1 MAVWESGKEG
11 LISEAEQAGGVLF
24 WLSAEAAAPGL
35 GSPVFGAHSMVLS
48 PGSSGEEMETEEAG
62 EGRAS
67 LWAWRLQHLF
77 LSLLFFQN
85 PSPEVGVASLDRNHK
100 NSWWQP
106 CLTPLSPMDWCPI

>member
-24 WLSAEAAAPGL
+24 WLSAEAAVPGL
-35 GSPVFGAHSMVLS
+35 GSPIFGAHSMVLS

-67 LWAWRLQHLF
+67 LWAWRLQHL
-77 LSLLFFQN
+77 SLFCFSKIL
-85 PSPEVGVASLDRNHK
+85 LLK
-100 NSWWQP
+100 
-106 CLTPLSPMDWCPI
+106 